1 MKHILFQIWRW
12 MMQPKVWRFVG
23 FVAAVIGLL
32 CNALSSSFNYLFGE
46 WNLLKITLY
55 TVFSFIICVL
65 ILFAARIWQRSRS
78 RWFEAHTT
86 YVVLAITS
94 LYSYFFDKLM
104 HITPDAYSLI
114 SCASF
119 AVTALSLSRN
129 KTQCGFEIDLL
140 YFLLGCLMMQL
151 MKIKLKLFILGAVF
165 SYFLIILRSSFSS
178 IDAREKKQSSEFQD
192 GNSVVLDMD
201 SLQPASTNTL
211 SAINSM
217 DSPQLVISTDIGS
230 MIEKPETCVKELK
243 HQNSKF
249 IQIRLGHAKKYEHSQ
264 LVLMDP
270 NFVSN
275 MLNKEPIKD
284 LEERTNVM
292 LSAGFEK
299 DFSEAYNNCHRESL
313 NECLMQKIFEQKLN
327 IEDVYNMQWKDFEH
341 EVEKWIRASTA
352 ACNILFRHE
361 HRLYNHIF
369 FGFSP
374 TSDFF
379 FMEIPWGSNIQL
391 LNFADYVATRAHSL
405 DQLFKILEILEIMCD
420 LILEFES
427 LLYDQYNVSHN
438 KEEVVKWKK
447 LGETIKSISMEL
459 EYVCNTAD
467 TTTS

>member
-12 MMQPKVWRFVG
+12 MMQPKVWRFLG
-23 FVAAVIGLL
+23 FSAAVVGLL
-32 CNALSSSFNYLFGE
+32 CNALSSSFNYLFGD
-46 WNLLKITLY
+46 WNLFKIILY

-65 ILFAARIWQRSRS
+65 ILFAARIWQHSRS
-78 RWFEAHTT
+78 RWFQAHTT

-129 KTQCGFEIDLL
+129 KTQCGFEIGLL

-165 SYFLIILRSSFSS
+165 SYFLIILRSSLSS
-178 IDAREKKQSSEFQD
+178 IDARENKQYSEFQD

-201 SLQPASTNTL
+201 SLQLASTNTS

-217 DSPQLVISTDIGS
+217 DSQQLVISSTDIGS
-230 MIEKPETCVKELK
+230 MIEKLETCVKELK

-249 IQIRLGHAKKYEHSQ
+249 IQIPLGHAKKYEHSQ
-264 LVLMDP
+264 LVLVNP
-270 NFVSN
+270 NFMTN

-284 LEERTNVM
+284 LEEKTNLMVNG
-292 LSAGFEK
+292 GFEK
-299 DFSEAYNNCHRESL
+299 DFSYVYNNCCRES
-313 NECLMQKIFEQKLN
+313 
-327 IEDVYNMQWKDFEH
+327 
-341 EVEKWIRASTA
+341 STA
-352 ACNILFRHE
+352 SYNIIFLHE
-361 HRLYNHIF
+361 RRLYNHIF

-374 TSDFF
+374 ASDF
-379 FMEIPWGSNIQL
+379 PWGSNIQL
-391 LNFADYVATRAHSL
+391 LNFADYVVTKVRL
-405 DQLFKILEILEIMCD
+405 PEQLFKILEMLEIVCD

-427 LLYDQYNVSHN
+427 LFYYQFNVSLK
-438 KEEVVKWKK
+438 KEQPAKWKK
-447 LGETIKSISMEL
+447 LGETIKRIYMEL

-467 TTTS
+467 PTTS